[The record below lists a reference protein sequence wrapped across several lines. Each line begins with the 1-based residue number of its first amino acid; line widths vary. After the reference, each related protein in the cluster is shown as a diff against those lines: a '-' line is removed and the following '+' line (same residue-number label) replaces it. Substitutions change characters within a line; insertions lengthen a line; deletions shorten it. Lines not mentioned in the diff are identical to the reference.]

1 MQYYAQKNIILN
13 IILIFQWK
21 VILSKSEEKYA
32 QTKHHLKAK
41 TLILVDFYE
50 RGQQGM
56 ELFIGRSIN
65 MIYGQ
70 IFWSEAMVY
79 S

>member
-1 MQYYAQKNIILN
+1 MQYYVQNNIIFNIIL
-13 IILIFQWK
+13 LFQWK

-50 RGQQGM
+50 RGQQRM
-56 ELFIGRSIN
+56 ELFIGRSII

-70 IFWSEAMVY
+70 IFWSEVMVY